1 MLIIQSA
8 TLTDKVAT
16 EHVAVDVN
24 GEAKRH
30 IELGRAVVSIPTG
43 EKRPLTKG
51 WQNLRLTTDDVDY
64 VFGGKNQNIGLILGE
79 SSGWLVD
86 VDLDCEEAVRLAPEY
101 LPATE
106 AVTGRTGQP
115 GRHWWYISENCKH
128 DPHRDRFVE
137 DCKQATTVE
146 LRSTG
151 HQTVIGPSI
160 HPDGTQYD
168 TLQGAPAVV
177 SAEKL
182 TAAVLALHTAVMR
195 ERGHDGDEDVERPTQ
210 SPPRSSAGVSAV
222 PVRSLRPGDDY
233 NERGDLHALLVQHGW
248 TVFGKSGNNVQLTR
262 PGKTSGLSATWNGEH
277 FYVFSSSCP
286 QFEPEKGYRPFE
298 VYTRLEHNGDHTRAA
313 AQLGMEGFGSASVDR
328 SGIDLSG
335 ILSTIGAT
343 AKSQT
348 SDTQS
353 GSQGMG
359 GIPAEPK
366 IEKRKAPVEFPPHL
380 LKVPGFVGQVTQ
392 YMLST
397 AKKPQPLLSMWAA
410 LCLQATLCGRK
421 IRDPFGGRTNL
432 YVINL
437 AESGNGKDHP
447 RVMNRKILA
456 SAGLL
461 EHEGP
466 EDIASDSGLL
476 AAVAH
481 QPALIMHLDEVGRL
495 LKSCAA
501 AGSGSSHL
509 YNITTLLLRLY
520 SSAGGMYK
528 GKAYG
533 DRAKNIEIDQPC
545 LTIYGS
551 TVPASF
557 WGSMSSESIGDG
569 FLARMIPVIGD
580 EHPPSH
586 LPHEEPVPESILMHA
601 QGWGA
606 YRPTGI
612 LGSVHPG
619 PTVVDYTVEAE
630 EILTSWRHKWEQK
643 ANDSNEWRPVWV
655 RAAEKACRLALVY
668 VASRGTKALRIDA
681 EAITWACEVSEYT
694 TSLFEIEGDQHIA
707 DSEFERWCQSAQ
719 RRIEAAGV
727 GGVTFARLCNFA
739 PFRSLDLRQSQ
750 LVLDKLKAADAI
762 HTKIN
767 RKGGVTCYWGPIN
780 EPDSIYD
787 ESTQGGS

>member
-1 MLIIQSA
+1 M
-8 TLTDKVAT
+8 
-16 EHVAVDVN
+16 
-24 GEAKRH
+24 
-30 IELGRAVVSIPTG
+30 
-43 EKRPLTKG
+43 
-51 WQNLRLTTDDVDY
+51 
-64 VFGGKNQNIGLILGE
+64 GG
-79 SSGWLVD
+79 
-86 VDLDCEEAVRLAPEY
+86 APE
-101 LPATE
+101 E
-106 AVTGRTGQP
+106 TGN
-115 GRHWWYISENCKH
+115 SK
-128 DPHRDRFVE
+128 
-137 DCKQATTVE
+137 
-146 LRSTG
+146 
-151 HQTVIGPSI
+151 
-160 HPDGTQYD
+160 
-168 TLQGAPAVV
+168 
-177 SAEKL
+177 
-182 TAAVLALHTAVMR
+182 
-195 ERGHDGDEDVERPTQ
+195 
-210 SPPRSSAGVSAV
+210 
-222 PVRSLRPGDDY
+222 
-233 NERGDLHALLVQHGW
+233 
-248 TVFGKSGNNVQLTR
+248 
-262 PGKTSGLSATWNGEH
+262 
-277 FYVFSSSCP
+277 
-286 QFEPEKGYRPFE
+286 
-298 VYTRLEHNGDHTRAA
+298 
-313 AQLGMEGFGSASVDR
+313 
-328 SGIDLSG
+328 
-335 ILSTIGAT
+335 
-343 AKSQT
+343 
-348 SDTQS
+348 
-353 GSQGMG
+353 
-359 GIPAEPK
+359 PK
-366 IEKRKAPVEFPPHL
+366 IPVEFPPHL
-380 LKVPGFVGQVTQ
+380 LRVPGFVGQVTQ

-432 YVINL
+432 YVMAL

-495 LKSCAA
+495 LKSCSA

-533 DRAKNIEIDQPC
+533 DRSKNVEIDQPC

-580 EHPPSH
+580 EHPSSH
-586 LPHEEPVPESILMHA
+586 LPHEQPVPESILMHA

-619 PTVVDYTVEAE
+619 PTIVEYTVEAE
-630 EILTSWRHKWEQK
+630 EILTAWRQTWEQK

-681 EAITWACEVSEYT
+681 EAITWACEVSDYT

-707 DSEFERWCQSAQ
+707 DSEFERRCQKVYQVIAKRGARGLTANKLCAQ
-719 RRIEAAGV
+719 R
-727 GGVTFARLCNFA
+727 CW
-739 PFRSLDLRQSQ
+739 RSLPQRDRQEVMTT
-750 LVLDKLKAADAI
+750 LIGDGRICLDVGP
-762 HTKIN
+762 
-767 RKGGVTCYWGPIN
+767 RGGQVYVA
-780 EPDSIYD
+780 
-787 ESTQGGS
+787 ESP